1 MISDNKFIVPSL
13 ILAIFFVLG
22 VLIISEAWR
31 NHTRTNQTITVT
43 GSAKKLIV
51 SDLGILRVT
60 ITASEYSQQEAFR
73 SLSRQIPVLKNFISK
88 YGIHPD
94 SIDEKA
100 PTGYPV
106 YEVSPTGY
114 QTTKVIGYVYS
125 QNIDLMSRDVELIK
139 KLSMDISKLVEQGVN
154 FQQIT
159 PEYHYTKLSELKIE
173 IQAEAAKDAMM
184 RAKKIA
190 ESTGSKLGNLRN
202 ARMGVLQITPKFSNM
217 ISDYGINDLS
227 SIEKEITAVVNASFE
242 IK

>member
-1 MISDNKFIVPSL
+1 MFHLLSFQFFFI
-13 ILAIFFVLG
+13 LG
-22 VLIISEAWR
+22 VLVISETWR

-51 SDLGILRVT
+51 SDFGILKVT
-60 ITASEYSQQEAFR
+60 ISSNDYSQQAAFKT
-73 SLSRQIPVLKNFISK
+73 LIKQIPLFKSFIMK

-100 PTGYPV
+100 PTSYPI
-106 YEVSPTGY
+106 YEISSSGY
-114 QTTKVIGYVYS
+114 QTNKIIGYFYS
-125 QNIDLMSRDVELIK
+125 QNFELMSRDVYLIK
-139 KLSMDISKLVEQGVN
+139 KLTMDLSKLVEEGIT

-173 IQAEAAKDAMM
+173 IQSEAAKDAMM
-184 RAKKIA
+184 RANKIA

-202 ARMGVLQITPKFSNM
+202 AKMGVLQITPKFSNM